1 MDEANMCSNS
11 GILTRNQ
18 KKMLNEKNT
27 DKQTTASDKTKIKI
41 KEKTQNS
48 KETDTKTKDTS
59 NNKEKLRS
67 SSPRSSVSEFEFSSE
82 DEASSQ
88 YYSTEDEEELKRLEE
103 EMLEMIAEVDKEE
116 EEEKELKKQGK
127 SYSKTVTEK
136 GGIQIEIVEDA
147 SEEEQNKDN
156 SGEESTWET
165 EEEEEIVDENTK
177 KRRDALVNA
186 IKSDKKDKKGKKDKK
201 IDSNI
206 IKTIRE
212 LGKNYQVQPTYE
224 LIIDDSAEQERIFRK
239 RQKKAKNKFLQS
251 ISEERRK
258 YIEDCEKQLK
268 ERSKLEIPP
277 YYQILELDIPIRSK
291 EIILKYMSS
300 LENLDETSSDYHKF
314 ESFVD
319 TCKEVPFG
327 KYITLP
333 KPENFSN
340 FLMDSVKTLDSC
352 IYGHELPK
360 LEILQ
365 YLSQLI
371 SNPTCKGQPL
381 GIYGPP
387 GIGKTTLIQEGL
399 AKVLNRPF
407 YFISLGGCSDA
418 SFLDGHSFT
427 YEGSRTGKIVDIL
440 RSAQCMNPIIYFD
453 ELDKISDTSKGEE
466 ISNLLVHLTD
476 ESQNS
481 HFHDK
486 YLHDIDLDLSKAF
499 FVFSF
504 NDIEKINP
512 ILRDR
517 INILYLNDF
526 KKEEKVKIAKNY
538 LIPKIKK
545 EFNMTNEEDSYNI
558 SNEMIDY
565 IIEKHIQKDE
575 SGVRTLKKLIKSIYS
590 KINMLLLSDGSDTI
604 LEFLKMKRSLYE
616 TLIQNKTLNNREII
630 DFLLKSN
637 KNMGIN
643 SYIRQAMY
651 T

>member
-1 MDEANMCSNS
+1 
-11 GILTRNQ
+11 
-18 KKMLNEKNT
+18 
-27 DKQTTASDKTKIKI
+27 
-41 KEKTQNS
+41 
-48 KETDTKTKDTS
+48 
-59 NNKEKLRS
+59 
-67 SSPRSSVSEFEFSSE
+67 
-82 DEASSQ
+82 
-88 YYSTEDEEELKRLEE
+88 
-103 EMLEMIAEVDKEE
+103 MI
-116 EEEKELKKQGK
+116 
-127 SYSKTVTEK
+127 
-136 GGIQIEIVEDA
+136 
-147 SEEEQNKDN
+147 
-156 SGEESTWET
+156 
-165 EEEEEIVDENTK
+165 
-177 KRRDALVNA
+177 
-186 IKSDKKDKKGKKDKK
+186 
-201 IDSNI
+201 
-206 IKTIRE
+206 
-212 LGKNYQVQPTYE
+212 
-224 LIIDDSAEQERIFRK
+224 
-239 RQKKAKNKFLQS
+239 
-251 ISEERRK
+251 
-258 YIEDCEKQLK
+258 
-268 ERSKLEIPP
+268 EIPP

-291 EIILKYMSS
+291 EVILKYMSS

-319 TCKEVPFG
+319 TCKEIPFG

-340 FLMDSVKTLDSC
+340 FLMESVKTLDNC

-526 KKEEKVKIAKNY
+526 KKEEKVKIASNY
-538 LIPKIKK
+538 LIPRIKQ
-545 EFNMTNEEDSYNI
+545 EFNMINEESSYNI
-558 SNEMIDY
+558 SHEMIDY
-565 IIEKHIQKDE
+565 IIEKHIQKE
-575 SGVRTLKKLIKSIYS
+575 ETGVRTLKKLIKSIYS

-616 TLIQNKTLNNREII
+616 TLLQNKSLHTRELV

-637 KNMGIN
+637 KNMGID

>member
-1 MDEANMCSNS
+1 M
-11 GILTRNQ
+11 
-18 KKMLNEKNT
+18 KKIPINKL
-27 DKQTTASDKTKIKI
+27 QLLIKL
-41 KEKTQNS
+41 KLKLKKKTQNS

>member
-1 MDEANMCSNS
+1 MEDANKCSVN
-11 GILTRNQ
+11 GIVTRNQ
-18 KKMLNEKNT
+18 KKMLNEKNNE
-27 DKQTTASDKTKIKI
+27 KTTSPNDSTKIKI
-41 KEKTQNS
+41 KKKKNS
-48 KETDTKTKDTS
+48 KKNGEETVNLESSISDLEIEIDTELST
-59 NNKEKLRS
+59 EEEEQS
-67 SSPRSSVSEFEFSSE
+67 SFYSS
-82 DEASSQ
+82 
-88 YYSTEDEEELKRLEE
+88 EDEEELKQFEK
-103 EMLEMIAEVDKEE
+103 EMLEVMKLADKEE
-116 EEEKELKKQGK
+116 QEESNLKQKGK
-127 SYSKTVTEK
+127 SYNKQVSKTK
-136 GGIQIEIVEDA
+136 QGIEIEIIKEPSEQED
-147 SEEEQNKDN
+147 
-156 SGEESTWET
+156 ESVWET
-165 EEEEEIVDENTK
+165 EEEEDLETGKKMKRKSKTENDKQT
-177 KRRDALVNA
+177 LINA
-186 IKSDKKDKKGKKDKK
+186 IRKMGKEYK
-201 IDSNI
+201 
-206 IKTIRE
+206 
-212 LGKNYQVQPTYE
+212 LQPTYE
-224 LIIDDSAEQERIFRK
+224 VIIDDSMEQERRFK
-239 RQKKAKNKFLQS
+239 KKQQKVKNKFLQS

-258 YIEDCEKQLK
+258 KIEECEKQLK

-300 LENLDETSSDYHKF
+300 LENLDETSTEYHKF
-314 ESFVD
+314 ESFVE

-333 KPENFSN
+333 KPDNFSE
-340 FLMDSVKTLDSC
+340 FLMNSAQILNDCV
-352 IYGHELPK
+352 YGHELPK

-399 AKVLNRPF
+399 AKVLKRPF
-407 YFISLGGCSDA
+407 YFISLGGCSDS

-504 NDIEKINP
+504 NDIEKVNP

-517 INILYLNDF
+517 INILYLKDF
-526 KKEEKVKIAKNY
+526 KKEEKAKIAKNY

-545 EFNMTNEEDSYNI
+545 EYNMDNEEQDYNI
-558 SNEMIDY
+558 TDDMISY
-565 IIEKHIQKDE
+565 ILDKHVEKGE
-575 SGVRTLKKLIKSIYS
+575 TGVRTLKKLIKSIYA
-590 KINMLLLSDGSDTI
+590 KINMLLLSDGSETI
-604 LEFLKMKRSLYE
+604 LGLINMKRSLYT
-616 TLIQNKTLNNREII
+616 TLIQNKDINDREVI

-637 KNMGIN
+637 KNMGMD
-643 SYIRQAMY
+643 SYVRQAMY

>member
-1 MDEANMCSNS
+1 MCSNS

-27 DKQTTASDKTKIKI
+27 DKQTTASDKKKIKI
-41 KEKTQNS
+41 KEKTPHS
-48 KETDTKTKDTS
+48 KETDTQTKDTS

-136 GGIQIEIVEDA
+136 GGIQIEIVEAA

-177 KRRDALVNA
+177 KRRNALVNA
-186 IKSDKKDKKGKKDKK
+186 IKSDKKDKKDKK

-206 IKTIRE
+206 IKTIRD

-239 RQKKAKNKFLQS
+239 RQKRAKNKFLQS

-258 YIEDCEKQLK
+258 YIKDCEKQLK

-545 EFNMTNEEDSYNI
+545 EFNMTNEENSYNI
-558 SNEMIDY
+558 SHEMIDY

>member
-1 MDEANMCSNS
+1 MDEANMCSTS

-88 YYSTEDEEELKRLEE
+88 YYSTEDEEELKRFEE
-103 EMLEMIAEVDKEE
+103 EMLAMMAEVDKEE

-136 GGIQIEIVEDA
+136 GGIQIEIVEA
-147 SEEEQNKDN
+147 TSEEEQNKDN

-165 EEEEEIVDENTK
+165 EEEEEIVDESTK
-177 KRRDALVNA
+177 KRRNALVNA
-186 IKSDKKDKKGKKDKK
+186 TKSDKKDKKDKK
-201 IDSNI
+201 IDSNL

-526 KKEEKVKIAKNY
+526 KKEEKVKIAQNY

-545 EFNMTNEEDSYNI
+545 EFNMTNEEDNYNI
-558 SNEMIDY
+558 SHEMIDY
-565 IIEKHIQKDE
+565 IIEKHIQKEE